1 MNVNS
6 SGVKISFLT
15 QSNSKYLLCCMHSWI
30 EPSPTEGRC
39 ICRVYS
45 ELVSNSLWLLGQIPG
60 VAGLL
65 D

>member
-6 SGVKISFLT
+6 SGFKISFLT
-15 QSNSKYLLCCMHSWI
+15 QSNSKCLLCCIAQLS